1 MRGKQMPDAKYKPD
15 GSQDRPDE
23 MDRMLAATLA
33 NYAAVEPPAG
43 LEERVLAHLRVG
55 PLRPPLRG
63 WLHWGFAGAVAVIV
77 VVAVLAWISTRRPH
91 FPIAHHPPATIPQ
104 RATQETK
111 PALHATHE
119 VAAVKP
125 ASKRKPVARRAPV
138 STAVAAYPKLD
149 QFPSP
154 QPLTAEE
161 IALARYVKNFPK
173 DARLVAQTQEEF
185 ELEAQKEMTEGSET
199 WSSGSTQH
207 ER

>member
-1 MRGKQMPDAKYKPD
+1 MKGKQMPDANYRPG
-15 GSQDRPDE
+15 GSHDRPGELD
-23 MDRMLAATLA
+23 DLLDAALSK
-33 NYAAVEPPAG
+33 YAAVEPPAG
-43 LEERVLAHLRVG
+43 LEGRVLAHLRVG

-63 WLHWGFAGAVAVIV
+63 WLHWGFAGAVALIV

-91 FPIAHHPPATIPQ
+91 FPSAHHPPATIPQ
-104 RATQETK
+104 PSTQQTK
-111 PALHATHE
+111 PALQATDD

-125 ASKRKPVARRAPV
+125 ASMWKPVARRAPV

-161 IALARYVKNFPK
+161 IALALYVKNFPK